1 MSAQDDRNDRLYSDL
16 NRESNLLA
24 EQESAAVAALRSS
37 GFEYLDGMVWHRP
50 GGTAAEITRHGEIRV
65 TIVRHGIS
73 IQAGPIRA
81 NRFAEAIVALD
92 EASEKI
98 GVDR

>member
-1 MSAQDDRNDRLYSDL
+1 MI
-16 NRESNLLA
+16 
-24 EQESAAVAALRSS
+24 EQSTFDTGPEPAAVAALRSS
-37 GFEYLDGMVWHRP
+37 GFEHLDGMAWHRP
-50 GGTAAEITRHGEIRV
+50 GGTAAEITRHGAIRV

-81 NRFAEAIVALD
+81 NHFADAIVALD